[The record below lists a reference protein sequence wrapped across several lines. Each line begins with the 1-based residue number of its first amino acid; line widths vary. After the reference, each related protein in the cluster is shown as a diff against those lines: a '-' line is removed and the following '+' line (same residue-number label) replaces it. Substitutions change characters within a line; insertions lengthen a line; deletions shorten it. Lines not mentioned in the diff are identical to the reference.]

1 MRASRAIV
9 LSLALTLFL
18 AAGCGAGD
26 ADKRAGGAHPDASAR
41 SGEATRERSTD
52 TRPNIVFVM
61 TDDMGERMLSR
72 MPVVRSRVVGEGVR
86 FDNAFVT
93 QSLCCPSR
101 ATALRGQY
109 PHNHRITSND
119 VPDGGAVRFRRRG
132 LDESTFA
139 TWLQDSGYRTGLVGK
154 YLNNTE
160 KHYIPPGWD
169 EWNGMIGMA
178 HDHTV
183 NDNGR
188 LHRYSRET
196 LMTDVYTEK
205 SLDFLRQA
213 TDDASDPPFMLWAGT
228 YAPHLPA
235 DYSRRDADLYTD
247 TPLPKPPSF
256 DEKDVSDKPEWV
268 RDTPRLKDREIKKL
282 QEQHRDRLRSL
293 RDVDRMVGDILN
305 LLEKRGELDNTY
317 VVFTTDNG
325 LQTGQHRLTKKTTPY
340 EEAAGVPLVI
350 RGPGVPAGVVRD
362 QLVINNDFAPTFADW
377 ANTGVPGFVD
387 GRSFAPLLGKNPPPD
402 SEWRT
407 AILNEQDQRQ
417 RFHIPDYEA
426 VLTANQTYVR
436 WKTGERELY
445 NLRNDP
451 YELQNV
457 YDRTDPLTLARFKTR
472 AKLLDGCRGSSCVAA
487 EGP

>member
-1 MRASRAIV
+1 MRALRAVV

-18 AAGCGAGD
+18 AAGCGVGN
-26 ADKRAGGAHPDASAR
+26 ADKSAGGADTDASAR

-52 TRPNIVFVM
+52 DRPNIVFVM
-61 TDDMGERMLSR
+61 TDDMEERMLSR
-72 MPVVRSRVVGEGVR
+72 MPVVRSRVVDEGVT

-109 PHNHRITSND
+109 PHNHRIMAND
-119 VPDGGAVRFRRRG
+119 VPDGGAVRFRRRE

-169 EWNGMIGMA
+169 EWDGMVDMA
-178 HDHTV
+178 SDHLV
-183 NDNGR
+183 NENGR
-188 LHRYSRET
+188 LHQYSRET

-205 SLDFLRQA
+205 SLEFLRRA

-228 YAPHLPA
+228 FAPHLPA
-235 DYSRRDADLYTD
+235 DYAERDADLFRD
-247 TPLPKPPSF
+247 TPLPRPPSF
-256 DEKDVSDKPEWV
+256 NEEDVSDKPEWV
-268 RDTPRLKDREIKKL
+268 RHTPRLESRQIKSLSK
-282 QEQHRDRLRSL
+282 QHRNRLRSL
-293 RDVDRMVGDILN
+293 RDVDQMVGDILK
-305 LLEKRGELDNTY
+305 LLEERGELDNTY

-325 LQTGQHRLTKKTTPY
+325 LQTGQHRLTKKSTPY
-340 EEAAGVPLVI
+340 EEAAGVPLVV

-377 ANTGVPGFVD
+377 ADTGVPGFVD
-387 GRSFAPLLGKNPPPD
+387 GRSFAPLLQQDPPTGSD
-402 SEWRT
+402 WRT
-407 AILNEQDQRQ
+407 AILNEQNQRQ

-426 VLTANQTYVR
+426 VRTITQTYVR

-445 NLRNDP
+445 DLQKDP
-451 YELQNV
+451 YELENIE
-457 YDRTDPLTLARFKTR
+457 DKADPVTLARLKTR
-472 AKLLDGCRGSSCVAA
+472 LQMLNACRGSACRAGA
-487 EGP
+487 GP

>member
-1 MRASRAIV
+1 MRALRVALV
-9 LSLALTLFL
+9 SLALMLFG

-26 ADKRAGGAHPDASAR
+26 GDVGTNASAP
-41 SGEATRERSTD
+41 SGEATRERSAD
-52 TRPNIVFVM
+52 NRPNIVFVM
-61 TDDMGERMLSR
+61 TDDMDEKMLAR
-72 MPVVRSRVVGEGVR
+72 MPVVRSRMVDEGVT
-86 FDNAFVT
+86 FDNAYVT

-109 PHNHRITSND
+109 SHNHHINTND
-119 VPDGGAVRFRRRG
+119 VPEGGAVRFRRRE

-139 TWLQDSGYRTGLVGK
+139 TWLQDSGYRTGLIGK

-160 KHYIPPGWD
+160 KRYIPPGWD
-169 EWNGMIGMA
+169 EWDGMIGMDS
-178 HDHTV
+178 DHLV
-183 NDNGR
+183 NENGR
-188 LHRYSRET
+188 LHQYSRST

-205 SLDFLRQA
+205 SLDFLRRA

-228 YAPHLPA
+228 FAPHLPA
-235 DYSRRDADLYTD
+235 DYDERDADLYRD
-247 TPLPKPPSF
+247 TPLPRPPSF
-256 DEKDVSDKPEWV
+256 NEADVSDKPEWI
-268 RDTPRLKDREIKKL
+268 RDTSRLNSREIEKL

-293 RDVDRMVGDILN
+293 RDVDQMVGDILK
-305 LLEKRGELDNTY
+305 LLEDRGELDNTY

-325 LQTGQHRLTKKTTPY
+325 LQTGQHRLTKKSTPY

-350 RGPGVPAGVVRD
+350 RGPGVPTGVVRD

-377 ANTGVPGFVD
+377 ADTGVPGFVD
-387 GRSFAPLLGKNPPPD
+387 GRSFAPLLQRDPPAD
-402 SEWRT
+402 ADWRT

-426 VLTANQTYVR
+426 VRTTTHAYVR

-445 NLRNDP
+445 DLQRDP
-451 YELQNV
+451 YELEDIN
-457 YDRTDPLTLARFKTR
+457 DGADPLTLARLKTR
-472 AKLLDGCRGSSCVAA
+472 LQMLSVCRGSECRAI